1 MQKQYLSEYGEYNP
15 EKFNEDFLKAKEL
28 DDEKKYLEVAM
39 KTLNSIDGIEYLK
52 MEEIPHRIYEPME
65 ECEEKDALNISI
77 DKSVLKIY
85 KFYFRINK
93 DERDEVFSFELF
105 YPELVKGGYFLIN
118 NNRYFPVY
126 QLLDSGFFNTP
137 KAVVLKTLIMPIV
150 MEKKSDMLSLNI
162 FKKKMSPFY
171 YFLAKFGWDGTLEF
185 FNIKDDIILSEKFED
200 LSEDE
205 WEGFEVN
212 KKLNCYI
219 KKTPYYNN
227 PLMYNSLMECLD
239 NNRLKLCKIFEIE
252 TWQRK
257 LGVLFTPSTTDKI
270 GKAKSSLI
278 SFERALDPLNQ
289 EYLRLDEEDK
299 KDIYHLIRYMIVNYE
314 VLKNRDNCD
323 LANKRIRCHEYLIYP
338 LLKRYT
344 NFVRRINNSRKVTFE
359 KLCEFKPNKGFLVK
373 HSVVNELLRYDN
385 SCNSINIIT
394 KLKLSQG
401 GFQSQFSS
409 GAVNIAYRANHPSYI
424 GRIGLLATSAGDPGC
439 TGTFTPFCE
448 LADKMHFTDKENNK

>member
-1 MQKQYLSEYGEYNP
+1 MQTQYLKDYNEYNP
-15 EKFNEDFLKAKEL
+15 EKFNEEFLKTKEL

-39 KTLNSIDGIEYLK
+39 KTLNSIDGIEYLR
-52 MEEIPHRIYEPME
+52 MEEVPHRIYEPIENE
-65 ECEEKDALNISI
+65 EERDGLNISI

-85 KFYFRINK
+85 KFYFKISKDDREEIINF
-93 DERDEVFSFELF
+93 DLF
-105 YPELVKGGYFLIN
+105 YPELIKGGYFLIN

-150 MEKKSDMLSLNI
+150 MEKKNDTLSLNI
-162 FKKKMSPFY
+162 FKKKMSPFF
-171 YFLAKFGWDGTLEF
+171 YFLAKFGWEETLKF
-185 FNIKDDIILSEKFED
+185 FKIEDDILLSEKLED
-200 LSEDE
+200 LDEDE
-205 WEGFEVN
+205 WEGFEIN

-219 KKTPYYNN
+219 KSEAYYKN
-227 PLMYNSLMECLD
+227 PLMFNSLLECLD
-239 NNRLKLCKIFEIE
+239 TNRLKINKILEIE

-257 LGVLFTPSTTDKI
+257 LGMLFTPSTTDKI
-270 GKAKSSLI
+270 GKAKSSLV

-314 VLKNRDNCD
+314 MLKNRDNCD

-344 NFVRRINNSRKVTFE
+344 NFVRRINNSRKVKFE

-373 HSVVNELLRYDN
+373 CAVTNELLRYDN

-401 GFQSQFSS
+401 GAQSQFAS
-409 GAVNIAYRANHPSYI
+409 GAVNIAYRANHPSFV
-424 GRIGLLATSAGDPGC
+424 GRIGLLATSAGEPGC
-439 TGTFTPFCE
+439 TATFTPFCE
-448 LADKMHFTDKENNK
+448 LADKMHFTEEENNK